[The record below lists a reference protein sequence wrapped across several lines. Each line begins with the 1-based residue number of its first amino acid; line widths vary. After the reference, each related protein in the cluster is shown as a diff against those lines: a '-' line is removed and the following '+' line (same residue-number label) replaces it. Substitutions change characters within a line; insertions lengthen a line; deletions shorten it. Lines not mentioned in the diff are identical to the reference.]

1 MRRLRDAGKL
11 TEAQQACF
19 AAPRTVEE
27 LYDLETDPHELVNL
41 AGDPKYAK
49 TMSELRNALAEWMRA
64 TGDDRP
70 ETLRP
75 DEADRETG
83 NPLPEQV
90 FPGTP

>member
-11 TEAQQACF
+11 TEAQRGCF
-19 AAPRTVEE
+19 VAPRAREE
-27 LYDLETDPHELVNL
+27 LYDLEVDPHELVNL

-49 TMSELRNALAEWMRA
+49 TISEMRSALAAWVRE
-64 TGDDRP
+64 TGDLTP

-83 NPLPEQV
+83 NPLV
-90 FPGTP
+90 RRVRGR